1 MTLTY
6 QEVSRILSIIDTAPN
21 KDLDITMEGVRTV
34 VTTWHQNSQS
44 INSSDDQNQ
53 LSEVLIEQL
62 PTLQPV
68 FHEVSSKQLGY
79 FQLSPEVKI
88 GSQVQK
94 NDLIGAI
101 SVLGNDS
108 AKQNVESP
116 IDGWISDI
124 CLNDRDFVEYGQTL
138 FVLSTNDV

>member
-6 QEVSRILSIIDTAPN
+6 QEVSRILSIIDAAPN

-34 VTTWHQNSQS
+34 VTAWDQNSQS
-44 INSSDDQNQ
+44 MNASENQNQ
-53 LSEVLIEQL
+53 VPEVSIQQS
-62 PTLQPV
+62 PALQPV

-79 FQLSPEVKI
+79 FQLFPEIKI
-88 GSQVQK
+88 GSQVRK
-94 NDLIGAI
+94 KDPIGAI

-124 CLNDRDFVEYGQTL
+124 CLSDRDFVEYGQAL
-138 FVLSTNDV
+138 FVLSTKDV